1 MINNVFHAFKSPF
14 MLEIFII
21 KSIRHQ
27 QRTII
32 QLLQRIASVPLQ
44 KINIRPFKIF
54 KVYIWVEVDTC
65 VLTNNIKSKFWFF
78 LPSIFKVNK
87 QKRPQELYHLFSGF
101 YEPGWFMFGFKVHI
115 NMGHR
120 PHIFFLNIVREKDQ
134 INENCVYALAIQSNM
149 QTSRNKKVFF
159 HVEDNI
165 KMSTQVYRIHV
176 DDL

>member
-1 MINNVFHAFKSPF
+1 MSQGDI
-14 MLEIFII
+14 
-21 KSIRHQ
+21 
-27 QRTII
+27 
-32 QLLQRIASVPLQ
+32 
-44 KINIRPFKIF
+44 
-54 KVYIWVEVDTC
+54 C
-65 VLTNNIKSKFWFF
+65 
-78 LPSIFKVNK
+78 
-87 QKRPQELYHLFSGF
+87 
-101 YEPGWFMFGFKVHI
+101 FGFKVHI

-120 PHIFFLNIVREKDQ
+120 PHIFFLNIVKEKDQ

>member
-1 MINNVFHAFKSPF
+1 MHDHKIPDSLRLLINMWDKYISMVYINQYVMINNLFHAFKSPF

-32 QLLQRIASVPLQ
+32 QLLQCIASVPYQ

-54 KVYIWVEVDTC
+54 KVYIWVEVHVNTC
-65 VLTNNIKSKFWFF
+65 VLTNNIKSKFWIFF

-101 YEPGWFMFGFKVHI
+101 YEPGWFMFWV
-115 NMGHR
+115 
-120 PHIFFLNIVREKDQ
+120 
-134 INENCVYALAIQSNM
+134 
-149 QTSRNKKVFF
+149 
-159 HVEDNI
+159 
-165 KMSTQVYRIHV
+165 
-176 DDL
+176 